1 METEYLKRWRMA
13 LGGNAADGTG
23 VTLTV
28 EEQRLDSS
36 LEAVYD
42 SDRRGGLGSSAPKVS
57 RWLGD
62 IREFFPQTV
71 VQVIQRDAIK
81 RLHIDSL
88 LTEKE
93 MLATV
98 VPDKVSRWLGD
109 IREFFPQTVV
119 QVIQRDAIKR
129 LHIDSLLTE
138 KEMLATVVPDVHL
151 VATLMSLGRAI
162 PEKNKDMAR
171 QVVRKVVDDLLRK
184 LSSPTQQAVTGA
196 LNRSARR
203 RNPRYNEIDWKTT
216 ILKNLKNYQPQYK
229 TVIPEVRIGYGR
241 KCKALKDI
249 ILCLDQS
256 GSMGTSVV
264 YSGIFGSVL
273 ASLPSIPEVRIGYG
287 RKCKALKDIILCLDQ
302 SGSMGTSVVYSGI
315 FGSVLASLPSVSTRM
330 VVFDTSVVDLTD
342 DLQDP
347 VDLLFGV
354 QLGGGTDI
362 ARALTYCQGVI
373 TRPQDTVLVLVT
385 DLYEGG
391 DEKEMR
397 KRFASIVASGVQLIV
412 LPALNDDVLVL
423 VPDLFE
429 GGDENEMRMRFAS
442 FVASGVQLI
451 VLPALNDDGAPCYDK
466 RNAEYLAV
474 LGVTKFACTP
484 DKVPYLMAAEL
495 SKQDIGMWS

>member
-1 METEYLKRWRMA
+1 MEEEYLKRWRLI
-13 LGGNAADGTG
+13 LGGNEADGTG
-23 VTLTV
+23 ITLTP
-28 EEQRLDSS
+28 EEQRIDQS

-81 RLHIDSL
+81 RLNITSL

-93 MLATV
+93 ML
-98 VPDKVSRWLGD
+98 
-109 IREFFPQTVV
+109 E
-119 QVIQRDAIKR
+119 
-129 LHIDSLLTE
+129 
-138 KEMLATVVPDVHL
+138 TVVPDVHL
-151 VATLMSLGRAI
+151 VATLMSLSRVI
-162 PEKNKDMAR
+162 PEKNKEMAR
-171 QVVRKVVDDLLRK
+171 QVVRKVVDELLRK
-184 LSSPTQQAVTGA
+184 LSAPTQQAVTGA

-216 ILKNLKNYQPQYK
+216 ITKNLKNYQPEYK
-229 TVIPEVRIGYGR
+229 TIIPEVRIGYGR
-241 KCKALKDI
+241 KRKAMKDI

-256 GSMGTSVV
+256 GSMGTSVI

-273 ASLPSIPEVRIGYG
+273 ASIPAVNT
-287 RKCKALKDIILCLDQ
+287 Q
-302 SGSMGTSVVYSGI
+302 
-315 FGSVLASLPSVSTRM
+315 M
-330 VVFDTSVVDLTD
+330 VVFDTAVVDLTD

-391 DEKEMR
+391 DPREMR
-397 KRFASIVASGVQLIV
+397 KKFVS
-412 LPALNDDVLVL
+412 LV
-423 VPDLFE
+423 
-429 GGDENEMRMRFAS
+429 N
-442 FVASGVQLI
+442 SGVQLI
-451 VLPALNDDGAPCYDK
+451 VLPALNDDGAPSYDK
-466 RNAEYLAV
+466 NHAEFLANI
-474 LGVTKFACTP
+474 GVPTFACTP
-484 DKVPYLMAAEL
+484 DKFPDLMAAAL
-495 SKQDIGMWS
+495 SKQDIGMWVSQNVKNT

>member
-1 METEYLKRWRMA
+1 MEEEYLKRWRLI
-13 LGGNAADGTG
+13 LGGNEADGTG
-23 VTLTV
+23 ITLTQ
-28 EEQRLDSS
+28 EEQRIDQS

-81 RLHIDSL
+81 RLNITSL

-93 MLATV
+93 ML
-98 VPDKVSRWLGD
+98 
-109 IREFFPQTVV
+109 E
-119 QVIQRDAIKR
+119 
-129 LHIDSLLTE
+129 
-138 KEMLATVVPDVHL
+138 TVVPDVHL
-151 VATLMSLGRAI
+151 VATLMSLSRVI

-171 QVVRKVVDDLLRK
+171 QVVRKVVDELLRK
-184 LSSPTQQAVTGA
+184 LSAPTQQAVTGA

-216 ILKNLKNYQPQYK
+216 ITKNLKNYQPEYK
-229 TVIPEVRIGYGR
+229 TIIPEVRIGYGR
-241 KCKALKDI
+241 KRKAMKDI

-256 GSMGTSVV
+256 GSMGTSVI

-273 ASLPSIPEVRIGYG
+273 ASIP
-287 RKCKALKDIILCLDQ
+287 A
-302 SGSMGTSVVYSGI
+302 
-315 FGSVLASLPSVSTRM
+315 VSTQM
-330 VVFDTSVVDLTD
+330 VVFDTTVVDLTD

-391 DEKEMR
+391 DAREMR
-397 KRFASIVASGVQLIV
+397 KKFVS
-412 LPALNDDVLVL
+412 LV
-423 VPDLFE
+423 
-429 GGDENEMRMRFAS
+429 N
-442 FVASGVQLI
+442 SGVQLI
-451 VLPALNDDGAPCYDK
+451 VLPALNDDGAPSYDK
-466 RNAEYLAV
+466 SHAEFLANI
-474 LGVTKFACTP
+474 GVPTFACTP
-484 DKVPYLMAAEL
+484 DKFPDLMAVAL
-495 SKQDIGMWS
+495 SKQDLGMWISQNIKST

>member
-1 METEYLKRWRMA
+1 MEEEYLKRWRLI
-13 LGGNAADGTG
+13 LGGNEADGTG
-23 VTLTV
+23 ITLTP
-28 EEQRLDSS
+28 EEQRIDQS

-81 RLHIDSL
+81 RLNITSL

-93 MLATV
+93 ML
-98 VPDKVSRWLGD
+98 
-109 IREFFPQTVV
+109 E
-119 QVIQRDAIKR
+119 
-129 LHIDSLLTE
+129 
-138 KEMLATVVPDVHL
+138 TVVPDVHL
-151 VATLMSLGRAI
+151 VATLMSLSRVI
-162 PEKNKDMAR
+162 PEKNKEMAR
-171 QVVRKVVDDLLRK
+171 QVVRKVVDELLRK
-184 LSSPTQQAVTGA
+184 RSAPNQQAVTGA

-216 ILKNLKNYQPQYK
+216 ITKNLKNYQPEYK
-229 TVIPEVRIGYGR
+229 TIIPEVRIGYGR
-241 KCKALKDI
+241 KRKAMKDI

-256 GSMGTSVV
+256 GSMGTSVI

-273 ASLPSIPEVRIGYG
+273 ASIPAVN
-287 RKCKALKDIILCLDQ
+287 
-302 SGSMGTSVVYSGI
+302 
-315 FGSVLASLPSVSTRM
+315 TRM
-330 VVFDTSVVDLTD
+330 VVFDTAVVDLTD

-391 DEKEMR
+391 DPREMR
-397 KRFASIVASGVQLIV
+397 KKFVS
-412 LPALNDDVLVL
+412 LV
-423 VPDLFE
+423 
-429 GGDENEMRMRFAS
+429 N
-442 FVASGVQLI
+442 SGVQLI
-451 VLPALNDDGAPCYDK
+451 VLPALNDDGAPSYDK
-466 RNAEYLAV
+466 NHAEFLANI
-474 LGVTKFACTP
+474 GVPTFACTP
-484 DKVPYLMAAEL
+484 DKFPDLMAAAL
-495 SKQDIGMWS
+495 SKQDIGMWVSQNVKST

>member
-1 METEYLKRWRMA
+1 MEEEYLKRWRLI
-13 LGGNAADGTG
+13 LGGNEADGTG
-23 VTLTV
+23 ITLTP
-28 EEQRLDSS
+28 EEQRIDQS

-81 RLHIDSL
+81 RLNITSL

-93 MLATV
+93 ML
-98 VPDKVSRWLGD
+98 
-109 IREFFPQTVV
+109 E
-119 QVIQRDAIKR
+119 
-129 LHIDSLLTE
+129 
-138 KEMLATVVPDVHL
+138 TVVPDVHL
-151 VATLMSLGRAI
+151 VATLMSLSRVI
-162 PEKNKDMAR
+162 PEKNKEMAR
-171 QVVRKVVDDLLRK
+171 QVVRKVVDELLRK
-184 LSSPTQQAVTGA
+184 LSAPTQQAVTGA

-216 ILKNLKNYQPQYK
+216 ITKNLKNYQPEYK
-229 TVIPEVRIGYGR
+229 TIIPEVRIGYGR
-241 KCKALKDI
+241 KRKAMKDI

-256 GSMGTSVV
+256 CSMGTSVI

-273 ASLPSIPEVRIGYG
+273 ASIPAVN
-287 RKCKALKDIILCLDQ
+287 
-302 SGSMGTSVVYSGI
+302 
-315 FGSVLASLPSVSTRM
+315 TRM
-330 VVFDTSVVDLTD
+330 VVFDTAVVDLTD

-391 DEKEMR
+391 DPREMR
-397 KRFASIVASGVQLIV
+397 KKFVS
-412 LPALNDDVLVL
+412 LV
-423 VPDLFE
+423 
-429 GGDENEMRMRFAS
+429 N
-442 FVASGVQLI
+442 SGVQLI
-451 VLPALNDDGAPCYDK
+451 VLPALNDDGAPSYDK
-466 RNAEYLAV
+466 NHTEFLANI
-474 LGVTKFACTP
+474 GVPTFACTP
-484 DKVPYLMAAEL
+484 DKFPDLMAAAL
-495 SKQDIGMWS
+495 SKQDIGMWVSQNVKST